1 MHWIVKT
8 CFAMSNNVGNIKQ
21 LIPDTVAIFIVI
33 VLLFLG
39 TKVKDKKLNE

>member
-21 LIPDTVAIFIVI
+21 LIPDTVAIFTVVI
-33 VLLFLG
+33 LLFFG
-39 TKVKDKKLNE
+39 IKVKDEKLNE